1 MANVTITQ
9 LPAAGPIVGTELVP
23 IVQDGQTRQTT
34 TAAIAASPAQ
44 FQTFLT
50 LNQEPTLPNS
60 RRLAVGTGLGLA
72 DGGAL
77 STLSLSLNGASGAL
91 ETALTGIVAK
101 TDSATVVAR
110 TLTVSGLG
118 MSITNGGGVAG
129 NPTFALT
136 GMVSDLANVSSPG
149 LLASNGTGL
158 NPRVLLGTTNEID
171 VTNGTGSAGNPTV
184 GLADNPVVPGVAS
197 MVLPQGTTAQRAAP
211 GFGAIRYNNETKNIE
226 AYTELIG
233 WGAIISGAGI
243 STFSAGATGLSPST
257 PQTGNIVLSGVLLPA
272 NGGTGVSNSHTIT
285 LGGAVSTAGSFTT
298 SGAAVT
304 LTATGATNVTLPT
317 TGTLATLAGSE
328 VLTNKSISGATNT
341 LSNIGNGSLTNS
353 SVTFNGTTVALGSSG
368 TITANTTNALTVG
381 TGLQLDSGTTF
392 NGSAA
397 RTISLTSPVAVSLG
411 GTGLTSYAAGDIT
424 YASAAT
430 TLTKL
435 PLGTA
440 GHVLIAGATAPQW
453 GAVDGGT
460 F

>member
-1 MANVTITQ
+1 
-9 LPAAGPIVGTELVP
+9 
-23 IVQDGQTRQTT
+23 
-34 TAAIAASPAQ
+34 
-44 FQTFLT
+44 
-50 LNQEPTLPNS
+50 
-60 RRLAVGTGLGLA
+60 
-72 DGGAL
+72 
-77 STLSLSLNGASGAL
+77 
-91 ETALTGIVAK
+91 
-101 TDSATVVAR
+101 
-110 TLTVSGLG
+110 
-118 MSITNGGGVAG
+118 
-129 NPTFALT
+129 
-136 GMVSDLANVSSPG
+136 
-149 LLASNGTGL
+149 
-158 NPRVLLGTTNEID
+158 
-171 VTNGTGSAGNPTV
+171 
-184 GLADNPVVPGVAS
+184 
-197 MVLPQGTTAQRAAP
+197 
-211 GFGAIRYNNETKNIE
+211 
-226 AYTELIG
+226 
-233 WGAIISGAGI
+233 
-243 STFSAGATGLSPST
+243 
-257 PQTGNIVLSGVLLPA
+257 
-272 NGGTGVSNSHTIT
+272 
-285 LGGAVSTAGSFTT
+285 
-298 SGAAVT
+298 VT